1 MTQIGIFEATPD
13 GFTGRI
19 CTVGLERDVRIVEGH
34 QSDALNA
41 PDYRIVM
48 GDENEELEIGAAWK
62 QVGKKAGKYLSI
74 QIDDPLLP
82 RPIRANLFQ
91 SGSDPTVYILIWKR
105 PRNRAEQE

>member
-1 MTQIGIFEATPD
+1 MTQIGLFEATPN

-19 CTVGLERDVRIVEGH
+19 STVGLERDIRIVEGH
-34 QSDALNA
+34 QSDAHNA

-48 GDENEELEIGAAWK
+48 GDEDEELEIGAAWK
-62 QVGKKAGKYLSI
+62 QVGKKAGTYLSI

-91 SGSDPTVYILIWKR
+91 SSSDPTVHILIWKR